1 MCEHV
6 LFLNRSNYNVTIE
19 PIREVVYLA
28 TLYIITV

>member
-6 LFLNRSNYNVTIE
+6 LFLNRSNYNVMIE
-19 PIREVVYLA
+19 PIREVVYLE

>member
-6 LFLNRSNYNVTIE
+6 LFLNRSNYNVKIE
-19 PIREVVYLA
+19 PIREVLYLE